1 MSDAPTIPGVPTEPD
16 LAAGVPT
23 EPDLAAG
30 ILTEPDLAAG
40 VPTEPDLA
48 AERAHEE
55 RSERWLFIRQV
66 AIVLV
71 LVALLLIHA
80 LLG

>member
-16 LAAGVPT
+16 LADESA
-23 EPDLAAG
+23 
-30 ILTEPDLAAG
+30 
-40 VPTEPDLA
+40 
-48 AERAHEE
+48 REE

-71 LVALLLIHA
+71 LVAPLVMHA

>member
-1 MSDAPTIPGVPTEPD
+1 MSDAPIIPGVPS
-16 LAAGVPT
+16 
-23 EPDLAAG
+23 
-30 ILTEPDLAAG
+30 
-40 VPTEPDLA
+40 EPDLA

-55 RSERWLFIRQV
+55 RSGRWLFIRQV

-71 LVALLLIHA
+71 LVAVLVIHA